1 MPGRLLRAP
10 FLHAPLL
17 RASLLGVVVLLAACS
32 LPNVGLWSGKGVA
45 DTGLYGQYGH
55 RIMQGAVPYRDFTV
69 EFPPGALPALVLPDV
84 VHAHYVAGFHAF
96 QFVCAALSIVL
107 LAWTL
112 VGVGASRRRLYAAVT
127 LAGLAP
133 AALGPITLN
142 AFDFW
147 PALLSVAAVALVVT
161 RKERA
166 GLACLGLATAAKVFP
181 AALLPL
187 LLAYVWQ
194 RAGGG
199 RAGRRAAAWAAGA
212 YLAAGAVVTLPFLAV
227 APGGL
232 GFSLELQLKRHLQV
246 ESLGASLLVTLH
258 HLGAT
263 TARVVVG
270 TPYSLDLAG
279 GAADAIAALT
289 TVLSVAA
296 VLLALLAWAR
306 ATGAARDGA
315 DPRERLLLAVA
326 ATVTGLVA
334 FGRVLSPQYLVW
346 LVPLVAMTAPRRAA
360 PAWALLAVALGLTQ
374 VWFPGRFFE
383 VVHLQ
388 GAGWV
393 VLARNLVL
401 AGVYFALLAPL
412 VREAGGLA
420 ALVRLPRRRGTSR
433 AATTA

>member
-1 MPGRLLRAP
+1 MRGR
-10 FLHAPLL
+10 LL
-17 RASLLGVVVLLAACS
+17 RASLLGMLVLLAACS
-32 LPNVGLWSGKGVA
+32 LPSVGLWSGKGVA

-55 RIMQGAVPYRDFTV
+55 RIMQGDLPYRDFSI

-84 VHAHYVAGFHAF
+84 VHSHYIAGFHAF
-96 QFVCAALSIVL
+96 QFACAALCLVL

-112 VGVGASRRRLYAAVT
+112 VGAGASNRRLYAAVT

-147 PALLSVAAVALVVT
+147 PALLSVAAVALVVN
-161 RKERA
+161 RRDRL
-166 GLACLGLATAAKVFP
+166 GLAFLGLATAAKIFP

-187 LLAYVWQ
+187 LLVYVWRRQ
-194 RAGGG
+194 RS
-199 RAGRRAAAWAAGA
+199 RRAVGWATGA
-212 YLAAGAVVTLPFLAV
+212 YLAAGAVVTLPFLAL

-246 ESLGASLLVTLH
+246 ESLGASLLVSLH
-258 HLGAT
+258 HLGAG
-263 TARVVVG
+263 AAHVVVG

-279 GAADAIAALT
+279 SAADA
-289 TVLSVAA
+289 VAA
-296 VLLALLAWAR
+296 VTTVVSIVAVLVALLAFAR
-306 ATGAARDGA
+306 GAAGL
-315 DPRERLLLAVA
+315 ERLLPAVA

-360 PAWALLAVALGLTQ
+360 PAWGLLALALGLTQ

-383 VVHLQ
+383 VVHLG

-393 VLARNLVL
+393 VLVRNLVL
-401 AGVYFALLAPL
+401 AGVYAALLVPL
-412 VREAGGLA
+412 VRDAGGFA
-420 ALVRLPRRRGTSR
+420 ALLRLPGRSPASR
-433 AATTA
+433 ATTTA